1 MAPPPN
7 VYKINYDGAV
17 SLSSNCSGIGVVI
30 RNNVGLV
37 VTSHEQRF
45 CQAYKP
51 VEIEAMAA
59 TRAIEFAGEIGVD
72 RIMVEGDSSTV
83 TKALSTKN
91 PALASYGL
99 LIEDASV
106 LERNFTELSYSHTKR
121 EGNKVAHCLTRLALN
136 LSDATIWMQDVPLSV
151 VPFVQVDIAFCL
163 N

>member
-30 RNNVGLV
+30 RNNARLV
-37 VTSHEQRF
+37 VASFAQRF

-59 TRAIEFAGEIGVD
+59 TRAIEFAREIGVD

-99 LIEDASV
+99 LIEGARVFRGKFFRIIPFSHK
-106 LERNFTELSYSHTKR
+106 ER
-121 EGNKVAHCLTRLALN
+121 G
-136 LSDATIWMQDVPLSV
+136 
-151 VPFVQVDIAFCL
+151 
-163 N
+163 

>member
-30 RNNVGLV
+30 RNNAGLV
-37 VTSHEQRF
+37 VASHAQRF

-72 RIMVEGDSSTV
+72 RIMVEGDTSTV
-83 TKALSTKN
+83 KKALSTKN

-99 LIEDASV
+99 LIEDARV

-121 EGNKVAHCLTRLALN
+121 EGNKVAHCCLARLALN
-136 LSDATIWMQDVPLSV
+136 LSDTTI
-151 VPFVQVDIAFCL
+151 
-163 N
+163 